1 MLARKLIDP
10 DAEEERSNPLLLP
23 SAPMRRKD
31 NTMGYTTYAN
41 CKFAWF
47 TTESGRAM
55 VICDHGS
62 FITSHRT
69 SISSM
74 PTDREVW
81 HSGNVILN
89 NETMEIDNIL
99 NITEWSENK

>member
-1 MLARKLIDP
+1 
-10 DAEEERSNPLLLP
+10 
-23 SAPMRRKD
+23 
-31 NTMGYTTYAN
+31 MGYTTYAN

-47 TTESGRAM
+47 TTENGRPM

-69 SISSM
+69 SISSI
-74 PTDREVW
+74 PTYREMW
-81 HSGNVILN
+81 CRGNVTLN

-99 NITEWSENK
+99 NITEWSENE